1 MNRLAKAKTQRR
13 AHCLLVRMIL
23 HGLLRLTFSCPVN
36 MDVLASRTK
45 YDHTMR
51 SVLRYFKD
59 APQVETLAMNLLANW
74 FAATDEENRVLQNS
88 NYDLC
93 KATCK
98 LVMQFVCNDKHTEVV
113 RYALV
118 TLSNMTS
125 CTKNREQLVGLSLVN
140 ILVSRLENLH
150 RNHNLLEEAVQV
162 VEAISVSF
170 ASTSSGGDQY
180 VVSPNAIV
188 TLLDTVLKT
197 RQDNP
202 TLLTSLARSLLPLL
216 CNPKYARDFLK
227 SEGADVAIRMYS
239 SAIIRARSARIFYSL
254 NSLSS
259 SPKSSVDILQ
269 LLLYSTH
276 SLLLRNRLSIF
287 SKQSYF
293 FLWNTYTHTLKHRS
307 REPYRGYVRL

>member
-1 MNRLAKAKTQRR
+1 MNTLAKVKTQRR

-36 MDVLASRTK
+36 MDVLACRTK

-227 SEGADVAIRMYS
+227 SEGADVAEWVLVDFDSVVLHVMQPPIREFYDLERLWERR
-239 SAIIRARSARIFYSL
+239 IRGFEDDGE
-254 NSLSS
+254 
-259 SPKSSVDILQ
+259 V
-269 LLLYSTH
+269 
-276 SLLLRNRLSIF
+276 
-287 SKQSYF
+287 
-293 FLWNTYTHTLKHRS
+293 
-307 REPYRGYVRL
+307 